1 MAVIKFTNS
10 KSTLKHIINYK
21 RKRGIIMDRKTICIY
36 GSFSPYVS
44 EEKLKPY
51 YDMGKKLGEKY
62 DLIYGGIYSFS
73 TIFFP

>member
-1 MAVIKFTNS
+1 
-10 KSTLKHIINYK
+10 
-21 RKRGIIMDRKTICIY
+21 MDRKTICIY

-62 DLIYGGIYSFS
+62 DLIYGGEIGRAHV
-73 TIFFP
+73 